1 VRIRAIAV
9 VGVVTVGVL
18 AGCSSGSDD
27 SGSSSSS
34 TSTTA
39 AKAEKLTILVG
50 NDDGYAA
57 DGIDAVVE
65 ALRKL
70 PDVEVTVSAPAE
82 NKSGTGSSTTPGTL
96 TATEQK
102 TKSGYPAFAVDGFP
116 ADGITY
122 GLSQMQEKPK
132 LVVTGI
138 NQGQNLGASVAIS
151 GTVGAAKVAAAQ
163 GIPAI
168 AASQGIAT
176 TMDYTT
182 AAQYVVDWLT
192 AHRAQLVAGKA
203 GADVVNLNVPTC
215 PTGSVRGLKQE
226 PVAASGNGIVPAT
239 NCESTETEFTDDVQ
253 AFVNGFA
260 TVSQLDAQGQT
271 VTSST
276 TWPAAG

>member
-1 VRIRAIAV
+1 VRIRTIAV
-9 VGVVTVGVL
+9 TGVVTVAAL
-18 AGCSSGSDD
+18 AGCSSSDD
-27 SGSSSSS
+27 SGSKSSS

-39 AKAEKLTILVG
+39 AKTAKLTILVG
-50 NDDGYAA
+50 NDDGYSA

-96 TATEQK
+96 TATPQK
-102 TKSGYPAFAVDGFP
+102 TKSGYAAYAVDGFP
-116 ADGITY
+116 ADGINY
-122 GLSQMQEKPK
+122 GLAQMKDKPD

-138 NQGQNLGASVAIS
+138 NQGQNLGESVAIS
-151 GTVGAAKVAAAQ
+151 GTVGAAKAATAK

-168 AASQGIAT
+168 AASQGIAS

-182 AAQYVVDWLT
+182 AAQYVTDWVT
-192 AHRAQLVAGKA
+192 AHRDQLLAGKA
-203 GADVVNLNVPTC
+203 DVDVVNLNVPTC

-226 PVAASGNGIVPAT
+226 PVAATGNGITPAT
-239 NCESTETEFTDDVQ
+239 NCQSTETEFTDDVQ

-260 TVSQLDAQGQT
+260 TASQLDAEGQT

-276 TWPAAG
+276 TWPAQG

>member
-1 VRIRAIAV
+1 M
-9 VGVVTVGVL
+9 L
-18 AGCSSGSDD
+18 AGCSSSSDD
-27 SGSSSSS
+27 SGSKAGS
-34 TSTTA
+34 TTTTA
-39 AKAEKLTILVG
+39 AKTAKLTILVG

-102 TKSGYPAFAVDGFP
+102 TKSGYPAFAVNGFP
-116 ADGITY
+116 ADGINY
-122 GLSQMQEKPK
+122 GLSQLKEKPD

-138 NQGQNLGASVAIS
+138 NFGQNLGASVAIS
-151 GTVGAAKVAAAQ
+151 GTVGAAKVAAAK

-168 AASQGIAT
+168 AASQGIAS

-182 AAQYVVDWLT
+182 AARHVVDWVT
-192 AHRAQLVAGKA
+192 AHRDQLISGDAEA
-203 GADVVNLNVPTC
+203 NIVNLNVPSC

-226 PVAASGNGIVPAT
+226 PVAATGNGITPAT
-239 NCESTETEFTDDVQ
+239 NCQSTETELADDVQ
-253 AFVNGFA
+253 AFVNGFV
-260 TVSQLDAQGQT
+260 TVSQLDAGGQT

-276 TWPAAG
+276 TWPARG